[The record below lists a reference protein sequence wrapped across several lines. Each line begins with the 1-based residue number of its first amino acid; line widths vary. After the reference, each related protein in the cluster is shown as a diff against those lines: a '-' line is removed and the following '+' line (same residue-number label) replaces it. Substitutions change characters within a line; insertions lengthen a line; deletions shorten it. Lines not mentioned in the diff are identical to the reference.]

1 MTSIAIVILNWNGTS
16 DTLACLAS
24 ISSANSRGLDIIVI
38 DNGSDADPTAEIK
51 SIYPSATVTRLK
63 RNVGFAA
70 ALGARLH
77 ALYHLIKKPEN
88 NFR

>member
-24 ISSANSRGLDIIVI
+24 ISSANSRDLDIIVI
-38 DNGSDADPTAEIK
+38 HNRSDVDPTAEIK
-51 SIYPSATVTRLK
+51 STYPSATVICLK
-63 RNVGFAA
+63 RKVGFAA
-70 ALGARLH
+70 ALGATLR
-77 ALYHLIKKPEN
+77 ALYHLIRKPEN